1 MRTKR
6 CVSLLLAAALALS
19 LAGCGANGDNSKGK
33 GGAMTIA
40 PAQLSQEEQAL
51 ADLLALGMEDYHIFD
66 FQVEGAKSIH
76 LRAYE
81 LSDGEWNCA
90 EHGVLE
96 AAGGAGRVALT
107 FGKMTEGVRMA
118 CKDAAGIFSSEVTM
132 AAGDDAAAMTFATST
147 LTESAKIEL
156 DQEIPLAV
164 QIATTKNEIRSYEV
178 GYFHMPREYAKHGY
192 EHVYAITVT
201 FSAGAAS
208 EPLPESSPAQP
219 SPAE

>member
-1 MRTKR
+1 MCYNVPWFDRFFQLEVLLMRTKR

-51 ADLLALGMEDYHIFD
+51 ADLLALGMEAYHIFD

-81 LSDGEWNCA
+81 LADGEWNCA

-118 CKDAAGIFSSEVTM
+118 CKDASGVYSSEVTM
-132 AAGDDAAAMTFATST
+132 AAGDDAASMTFATST

-164 QIATTKNEIRSYEV
+164 RLPPRKMRSAPMRWATSTCPGSTLST
-178 GYFHMPREYAKHGY
+178 A
-192 EHVYAITVT
+192 TST
-201 FSAGAAS
+201 CT
-208 EPLPESSPAQP
+208 P
-219 SPAE
+219 SP